1 MEILP
6 MTPDSLEAV
15 HRLEA
20 LCLSQPWSLEGLQ
33 EELDNPNALYLTAQ
47 EGQEVLGSGGMQFA
61 AGEFYITN
69 LAVHPDCR
77 RRGVGRALLQAL
89 VAFAAG
95 QKGEFVSLEVRP
107 SNLPAIGLYKSM
119 GFVLA
124 GRRRDFYSCP
134 KEDGLIFTLN
144 LKEEKP

>member
-6 MTPDSLEAV
+6 MNRENLEAV

-20 LCLSQPWSLEGLQ
+20 RCLSQPWSLEGLA
-33 EELDNPNALYLTAQ
+33 EELDNPNALYLIAQ

-69 LAVHPDCR
+69 IAVHPDHR
-77 RRGVGRALLQAL
+77 RQGVGRALLRAL
-89 VAFAAG
+89 VDFAAG

-107 SNLPAIGLYKSM
+107 SNLAAIGLYQSM
-119 GFVLA
+119 GFVQA
-124 GRRRDFYSCP
+124 GRRRDFYSGP
-134 KEDGLIFTLN
+134 REDGLIFTLT
-144 LKEEKP
+144 LKEEAS